1 MIQIKQEELPRIFA
15 AYPNAEIGRKGK
27 DYIYPAMAAINFK
40 NHLVELVY
48 SRQNDAIG
56 DYPISYCQLL
66 LKNLADISDEDA
78 IVCFNNWM
86 KAHDYNDP
94 NDTDEFK
101 IYCVKCWIG
110 DNTDNSKYRLL
121 HSIDFLR
128 SSTRPDGT
136 LKPSYNCGY
145 GIYSPQDLIDAGV
158 VKTV

>member
-15 AYPNAEIGRKGK
+15 AYPNAEISRKGK

-40 NHLVELVY
+40 KHLVELVY
-48 SRQNDAIG
+48 SRQNDASG
-56 DYPISYCQLL
+56 YYPIADLQLL
-66 LKNLADISDEDA
+66 LKNITDISDEDA

-86 KAHDYNDP
+86 KANNQNDP
-94 NDTDEFK
+94 IGGDSSK
-101 IYCVKCWIG
+101 IYCVKSWISY
-110 DNTDNSKYRLL
+110 SKERLL